1 MRPIAVVTGTSSGIG
16 FATALHLASHGWFV
30 FAGMRNLSKAKR
42 LTDAAEGLPVTPI
55 EMDVTELDS
64 ISRAFNEV
72 RNHGPIE
79 GLVNNAG
86 IGGAVPLEH
95 TTDAENRLLFETNYF
110 GAVRCIQQ
118 VLPAMRER
126 RHGVIVNVTSASGL
140 FPWPNQACYAASKW
154 ALEAIG
160 LSLAHEVRRFGI
172 RVVNVE
178 PGAVA
183 TTEVHANATERIRY
197 DRNSPY
203 QPIMRR
209 NGKLI
214 AAGVV
219 HGTTEKDVAEVILKA
234 MTSTDDRP
242 RWPVGPDAEAIAAS
256 ARTISLQE
264 WADLGRDIDDAEYNA
279 WFEKHMGIKI
289 P

>member
-1 MRPIAVVTGTSSGIG
+1 MEPIAVVTGCSSGIG
-16 FATALHLASHGWFV
+16 FATALHLARNGWHV
-30 FAGMRNLSKAKR
+30 FAGMRDLAKAER
-42 LTDAAEGLPVTPI
+42 LEDAAGGLPLTII
-55 EMDVTELDS
+55 EMDVTDPES
-64 ISRAFNEV
+64 ISRAFHEV
-72 RNHGPIE
+72 NHRGPVE

-86 IGGAVPLEH
+86 VGAAAPLEH

-110 GAVRCIQQ
+110 GAVRCIQA
-118 VLPAMRER
+118 VLPTMRER
-126 RHGVIVNVTSASGL
+126 RRGVIVNVTSASGL
-140 FPWPNQACYAASKW
+140 FPWPNQACYSASKW

-160 LSLAHEVRRFGI
+160 LALAHEVRRFGV

-183 TTEVHANATERIRY
+183 TTEVHANAQERIRY

-219 HGTTEKDVAEVILKA
+219 HGTTEQDVAEVILEA
-234 MTSTDDRP
+234 MTSAEDRL
-242 RWPVGPDAEAIAAS
+242 RWPVGPDAEAIAAA
-256 ARTISLQE
+256 ARTISFE
-264 WADLGRDIDDAEYNA
+264 DWAALGNEVDDAEYNA
-279 WFEKHMGIKI
+279 WFETNMGIDL
-289 P
+289 

>member
-1 MRPIAVVTGTSSGIG
+1 MEPIAVVTGCSSGIG
-16 FATALHLASHGWFV
+16 FATAVHLARNGWHV
-30 FAGMRNLSKAKR
+30 FAGMRNLDKAQR
-42 LTDAAEGLPVTPI
+42 LADAADGLPLTII
-55 EMDVTELDS
+55 EMDVTDGES
-64 ISRAFNEV
+64 ISRAFDEV
-72 RNHGPIE
+72 KRRGPVE

-86 IGGAVPLEH
+86 VGAAAPLEH

-110 GAVRCIQQ
+110 GAVRCIQA
-118 VLPAMRER
+118 VLPTMRER
-126 RHGVIVNVTSASGL
+126 RRGVIVNVTSASGL
-140 FPWPNQACYAASKW
+140 FPWPNQACYSASKW

-160 LSLAHEVRRFGI
+160 LALAHEVRRFGV

-183 TTEVHANATERIRY
+183 TTEVHANAKERIRY
-197 DRNSPY
+197 DRSSPY

-219 HGTTEKDVAEVILKA
+219 HGTTEQDVAEVILEA
-234 MTSTDDRP
+234 MTTTEDRL

-256 ARTISLQE
+256 ARTVSFE
-264 WADLGRDIDDAEYNA
+264 DWAALGNDVDDAEYHA
-279 WFEKHMGIKI
+279 WFESNMGIDV
-289 P
+289 